1 MKLDCNRLWQR
12 RSWALVLVASLF
24 LACGSDQNGDAMA
37 SGRGGKSAPVPVTVA
52 TVVRE
57 DMPRKLRAI
66 GNVEAYST
74 VSIRSR
80 VEGQLAEVHFHEG
93 QEVKKDEL
101 LFTID
106 PRPFQAALRKAE
118 ADLARDVAERDNA
131 QVEAERRAKL
141 LDQGIISL
149 DEHDQAQTRAAAL
162 RATVKADEAAVEN
175 AKLQLQYCYV
185 RSPIDGRLGQLL
197 VHEGNVVK
205 ENDTVLAVVNQIRP
219 VYVVFSV
226 PEAELAGIRSRAAH
240 ETLEVEAEAPGA
252 AHGPV
257 IGQLSFID
265 NSVDTK
271 TGTVL
276 LKGRFAN
283 EDEAL
288 WPGQFVDVSLVLAID
303 RQAIVAPARA
313 LQTGQH
319 GQYVFVVKP
328 DMTVEPRPVVVGRSD
343 GSRVL
348 IESGLEAGD
357 RVVTDGQL
365 RLAAGLEV
373 QVRGG
378 VGDAPAMNEPSSP
391 G

>member
-1 MKLDCNRLWQR
+1 MTFDRGARQR
-12 RSWALVLVASLF
+12 KNLGLVLVVTLF
-24 LACGSDQNGDAMA
+24 FGCGSEQNGDAMA
-37 SGRGGKSAPVPVTVA
+37 SNRGGTPQPVPVTVA
-52 TVVRE
+52 TVIRE
-57 DMPRKLRAI
+57 DVPRTLRAI

-93 QEVKKDEL
+93 QEVSKGEL

-106 PRPFQAALRKAE
+106 PRPFEAALRKAE
-118 ADLARDVAERDNA
+118 ADLARDVAQRDNA
-131 QVEAERRAKL
+131 EVEAGRRAKL
-141 LDQGIISL
+141 LDQGIISQ

-175 AKLQLQYCYV
+175 AKLELQYCYV

-205 ENDTVLAVVNQIRP
+205 QNDTVLAVINQIRP

-226 PEAELAGIRSRAAH
+226 PEEELAGIRARAGR
-240 ETLEVEAEAPGA
+240 ETLAVEVEAPGA
-252 AHGPV
+252 AHEPTTGE
-257 IGQLSFID
+257 LSFID
-265 NSVDTK
+265 NTVDTR

-276 LKGRFAN
+276 LKGRFPN

-303 RQAIVAPARA
+303 RQAVVAPARA
-313 LQTGQH
+313 VQTGQD
-319 GQYVFVVKP
+319 GQYVFVITP
-328 DMTVEPRPVVVGRSD
+328 DMTAETRPVVVGRSD

-365 RLAAGLEV
+365 RLAAGLPV
-373 QVRGG
+373 QIREGAG
-378 VGDAPAMNEPSSP
+378 NLPAPNEPS
-391 G
+391 

>member
-1 MKLDCNRLWQR
+1 MSLGRAGTWR
-12 RSWALVLVASLF
+12 RRHVALVFVAAL
-24 LACGSDQNGDAMA
+24 LLGCGSDQNGDAMA
-37 SGRGGKSAPVPVTVA
+37 SNGGGKRPAVPVTVA

-57 DMPRKLRAI
+57 DVPRKLRAI

-80 VEGQLAEVHFHEG
+80 VEGQLAEVHFREG
-93 QEVKKDEL
+93 QEVRKDEL
-101 LFTID
+101 LFVID

-131 QVEAERRAKL
+131 QKEAERRAKL

-162 RATVKADEAAVEN
+162 RATAKADEAALEN

-219 VYVVFSV
+219 VYVAFSV
-226 PEAELAGIRSRAAH
+226 PEAELAGIRERAAR
-240 ETLEVEAEAPGA
+240 ETLEVQVGTPGSERPPA
-252 AHGPV
+252 TGK
-257 IGQLSFID
+257 LSFID
-265 NSVDTK
+265 NRVDTK

-276 LKGRFAN
+276 LKGLFPN
-283 EDEAL
+283 DDEAL
-288 WPGQFVDVSLVLAID
+288 WPGQFVDVALVLAID
-303 RQAIVAPARA
+303 RQVVVAPARA
-313 LQTGQH
+313 VQTGQD
-319 GQYVFVVKP
+319 GEYVFVVKP
-328 DMTVEPRPVVVGRSD
+328 DMTVETRPVTVGRSD

-348 IESGLEAGD
+348 IEKGLEAGD

-373 QVRGG
+373 QIRQG
-378 VGDAPAMNEPSSP
+378 VGNPPASNDPS
-391 G
+391 